1 MAIRMERPT
10 FNDVLEAR
18 SIIEKYI
25 PRTPLYSYPQ
35 LNQLLDAKVYV
46 KHENYLPTRAFKTRG
61 GINLISHLNRE
72 QKERGVVTASTGNH
86 ALSIA
91 YASDLFGVPV
101 TIVMPE
107 KSNPTKVKAIKSLG
121 VNIIFFG
128 RIFDESKDYAEKL
141 AGEKRARFIHP
152 ANEPYLIA
160 GVATYALEIL
170 EDCPSMDV
178 IVVPVGGGS
187 GASGCCLVKEAVN
200 PELQIIGVQAEKAP
214 AAYLSWKNKKIIKDK
229 METAAEGLATEI
241 GYELTQEILQDFLT
255 DFILVSEKE
264 MVQAILIY
272 IELVRNLAEEAG
284 ASPLAA
290 ALKIKERIKGKN
302 VALVLTGSNISMER
316 LKQITK

>member
-1 MAIRMERPT
+1 MAIRVERPT

-18 SIIEKYI
+18 SVIGKYL

-91 YASDLFGVPV
+91 YASNLFGVPV

-121 VNIIFFG
+121 VNIVFFG

-141 AGEKRARFIHP
+141 AGEQRVRFIHP

-178 IVVPVGGGS
+178 IIVPVGGGS

-214 AAYLSWKNKKIIKDK
+214 AAYLSWKNKRIVKDK

-241 GYELTQEILQDFLT
+241 GYELTQEILQEFLS
-255 DFILVSEKE
+255 DFILVSEEE

-290 ALKIKERIKGKN
+290 ALKIKERIKGKK

>member
-1 MAIRMERPT
+1 MKMERPT
-10 FNDVLEAR
+10 FKDVLEAR
-18 SIIEKYI
+18 NIIEKYL

-35 LNQLLDAKVYV
+35 LSQLLDTRVYI

-91 YASDLFGVPV
+91 YASNLFGVPV

-121 VNIIFFG
+121 VNIVFFG
-128 RIFDESKDYAEKL
+128 RIFDEAKDYAEKL
-141 AGEKRARFIHP
+141 AGERQVRFIHP

-170 EDCPSMDV
+170 EECPSVDV

-187 GASGCCLVKEAVN
+187 GASGCCLVKEALN
-200 PELQIIGVQAEKAP
+200 PEVQIIGVQAEKAP
-214 AAYLSWKNKKIIKDK
+214 AAYYSWKNKKIVKDK

-241 GYELTQEILQDFLT
+241 GYELTQEILQDFLN
-255 DFILVSEKE
+255 DFILVSEEE

-272 IELVRNLAEEAG
+272 IEMIRNLAEEAG

-290 ALKIKERIKGKN
+290 ALKIKEQLKGKK
-302 VALVLTGSNISMER
+302 VVLVLTGSNISMER
-316 LKQITK
+316 LKQIIAE

>member
-1 MAIRMERPT
+1 MAGRMERPT

-18 SIIEKYI
+18 SIIEKYL

-61 GINLISHLNRE
+61 GINLISHMNRE
-72 QKERGVVTASTGNH
+72 QKERGIVTASTGNH

-91 YASDLFGVPV
+91 YASNLFGVPV
-101 TIVMPE
+101 TNVMPE

-121 VNIIFFG
+121 VNIVFFG
-128 RIFDESKDYAEKL
+128 HIFDESRDYAEKL
-141 AGEKRARFIHP
+141 AGEQSVRFIHP

-160 GVATYALEIL
+160 GVATYAMEIL

-178 IVVPVGGGS
+178 IIVPVGGGS

-214 AAYLSWKNKKIIKDK
+214 AAYLSWKNKRIVKDI

-241 GYELTQEILQDFLT
+241 GYELTQEILQEFLT
-255 DFILVSEKE
+255 DFILVSEEE

>member
-1 MAIRMERPT
+1 MAIRVERPT
-10 FNDVLEAR
+10 FNDVLKAR
-18 SIIEKYI
+18 SIIGKYL

-46 KHENYLPTRAFKTRG
+46 KHENHLPTRAFKTRG
-61 GINLISHLNRE
+61 GINLISYLNRE
-72 QKERGVVTASTGNH
+72 QKERGIVTASTGNH

-91 YASDLFGVPV
+91 YASNLFGVPV

-121 VNIIFFG
+121 VNIVFFG

-141 AGEKRARFIHP
+141 AGERRARFIHP

-178 IVVPVGGGS
+178 IIVPVGGGS

-214 AAYLSWKNKKIIKDK
+214 AAYLSWKNKRIVKDK

-241 GYELTQEILQDFLT
+241 GYELTQEILQDFLS
-255 DFILVSEKE
+255 DFILVSEEE

-290 ALKIKERIKGKN
+290 ALKIKERIKGKK
-302 VALVLTGSNISMER
+302 VALVLTGSNIS
-316 LKQITK
+316 